1 MAVCEIKVHPTDATR
16 MELVIPG
23 EQYFYLKAGGAAE
36 RQKWLVALGSSKA
49 CLGDSRSQKDKDVHL
64 SSESLG
70 RKLSELRLYC
80 DVLTQQVLDVQES
93 TRPQDNGTPLD
104 IEKMNEAASLLKA
117 TCSQFISTLE
127 ECMKFANARLAPE
140 LYQPSPAPLPQ
151 DFVGTKLPHSHR
163 VRRSLSHTG
172 IVSPDRGAEPP
183 RTPVPPQKGAV
194 TVVRNLEEM
203 VMFRSQHWSQQGPAP
218 DSPVGT
224 IVEEREARMWPI
236 LMEVQNCPCSRPL
249 ALCPLTQDFCTD
261 ASSGWGCFFAEGS
274 SRFCGEL
281 CQRSGLAIKTLIL
294 KQSARL
300 HVSLSP
306 MGAFP
311 QGWWKEQLH
320 SVGRRLRRRYG
331 LKLLQNETASLQLA
345 GERKCLN
352 LCGSDPNRWVTHGGC
367 RLFFPSG
374 SRCRSELSQTLG
386 AAGTRF
392 LQLPRCLSKIQNL
405 PQSSCEILLQLSSW
419 CLDPTWPISRSVAPG

>member
-1 MAVCEIKVHPTDATR
+1 MEGALLKWTNYLLGWQPRYFVLDSGILSYYDSQDDVGKGSKGSIKMAVCEIKVHPTDATR

-49 CLGDSRSQKDKDVHL
+49 CLGDSRSQKDKDMHL

-140 LYQPSPAPLPQ
+140 LYQPSPGPLPQ

-183 RTPVPPQKGAV
+183 RPPVPPQKGAV

-224 IVEEREARMWPI
+224 IVEEREEA
-236 LMEVQNCPCSRPL
+236 PL
-249 ALCPLTQDFCTD
+249 PTQE
-261 ASSGWGCFFAEGS
+261 SPVE
-274 SRFCGEL
+274 
-281 CQRSGLAIKTLIL
+281 
-294 KQSARL
+294 SA
-300 HVSLSP
+300 
-306 MGAFP
+306 
-311 QGWWKEQLH
+311 
-320 SVGRRLRRRYG
+320 
-331 LKLLQNETASLQLA
+331 
-345 GERKCLN
+345 
-352 LCGSDPNRWVTHGGC
+352 GGDK
-367 RLFFPSG
+367 R
-374 SRCRSELSQTLG
+374 E
-386 AAGTRF
+386 
-392 LQLPRCLSKIQNL
+392 
-405 PQSSCEILLQLSSW
+405 
-419 CLDPTWPISRSVAPG
+419 

>member
-1 MAVCEIKVHPTDATR
+1 MEGALLKWTNYLLGWQPRYFVLDSGILSYYDSQDDVGKGSKGSIKMAVCEIKVHPTDATR

-163 VRRSLSHTG
+163 RGGAAPDPGAAAEGRCDGGAQPGGDGDVPLAALEPAGPRARQPGRHHRGGEGSKDVADSNGGAELSLLSSSGSLSFDTG
-172 IVSPDRGAEPP
+172 FLYR
-183 RTPVPPQKGAV
+183 R
-194 TVVRNLEEM
+194 VVRL
-203 VMFRSQHWSQQGPAP
+203 G
-218 DSPVGT
+218 
-224 IVEEREARMWPI
+224 
-236 LMEVQNCPCSRPL
+236 
-249 ALCPLTQDFCTD
+249 
-261 ASSGWGCFFAEGS
+261 
-274 SRFCGEL
+274 
-281 CQRSGLAIKTLIL
+281 
-294 KQSARL
+294 
-300 HVSLSP
+300 
-306 MGAFP
+306 
-311 QGWWKEQLH
+311 
-320 SVGRRLRRRYG
+320 
-331 LKLLQNETASLQLA
+331 
-345 GERKCLN
+345 
-352 LCGSDPNRWVTHGGC
+352 
-367 RLFFPSG
+367 LFF
-374 SRCRSELSQTLG
+374 C
-386 AAGTRF
+386 
-392 LQLPRCLSKIQNL
+392 
-405 PQSSCEILLQLSSW
+405 
-419 CLDPTWPISRSVAPG
+419 

>member
-1 MAVCEIKVHPTDATR
+1 MEGALLKWTNYLLGWQPRYFVLDSGILSYYDSQDDVGKGSKGSIKMAVCEIKVHPTDATR

-224 IVEEREARMWPI
+224 IVEERE
-236 LMEVQNCPCSRPL
+236 
-249 ALCPLTQDFCTD
+249 
-261 ASSGWGCFFAEGS
+261 
-274 SRFCGEL
+274 
-281 CQRSGLAIKTLIL
+281 
-294 KQSARL
+294 
-300 HVSLSP
+300 
-306 MGAFP
+306 
-311 QGWWKEQLH
+311 
-320 SVGRRLRRRYG
+320 
-331 LKLLQNETASLQLA
+331 
-345 GERKCLN
+345 
-352 LCGSDPNRWVTHGGC
+352 VTSQ
-367 RLFFPSG
+367 RLFWCHFHGSKVGGVPLMIDCRAEMGRQPEGAGDAPSPPPPQRDTSG
-374 SRCRSELSQTLG
+374 RGKKGNRLSRLSWKSC
-386 AAGTRF
+386 ARRNRHIH
-392 LQLPRCLSKIQNL
+392 PSKK
-405 PQSSCEILLQLSSW
+405 
-419 CLDPTWPISRSVAPG
+419 TPGL

>member
-49 CLGDSRSQKDKDVHL
+49 CLGDSRSQKDKDMHL

-93 TRPQDNGTPLD
+93 TRPQDNGSPLD
-104 IEKMNEAASLLKA
+104 IEKMNEASSLLRA

-183 RTPVPPQKGAV
+183 RPPVPPQKGAV

-203 VMFRSQHWSQQGPAP
+203 VMFRSQHWGQQGPAP

-224 IVEEREARMWPI
+224 IVEEREGRSRRAASPSPGGAGT
-236 LMEVQNCPCSRPL
+236 VQ
-249 ALCPLTQDFCTD
+249 
-261 ASSGWGCFFAEGS
+261 
-274 SRFCGEL
+274 CG
-281 CQRSGLAIKTLIL
+281 
-294 KQSARL
+294 
-300 HVSLSP
+300 HSLS
-306 MGAFP
+306 
-311 QGWWKEQLH
+311 H
-320 SVGRRLRRRYG
+320 
-331 LKLLQNETASLQLA
+331 
-345 GERKCLN
+345 
-352 LCGSDPNRWVTHGGC
+352 C
-367 RLFFPSG
+367 R
-374 SRCRSELSQTLG
+374 
-386 AAGTRF
+386 
-392 LQLPRCLSKIQNL
+392 
-405 PQSSCEILLQLSSW
+405 
-419 CLDPTWPISRSVAPG
+419 

>member
-49 CLGDSRSQKDKDVHL
+49 CLGDSRSQKDKDMHL

-93 TRPQDNGTPLD
+93 TRPQDNGSPLD
-104 IEKMNEAASLLKA
+104 IEQAWRGWCYRSAKDCGRLFLSVTLCPPHPQKMNEASSLLRA

-183 RTPVPPQKGAV
+183 RPPVPPQKGAV

-203 VMFRSQHWSQQGPAP
+203 VMFRSQHWGQQGPAP

-224 IVEEREARMWPI
+224 IVEERE
-236 LMEVQNCPCSRPL
+236 EVPL
-249 ALCPLTQDFCTD
+249 PTQE
-261 ASSGWGCFFAEGS
+261 SPAESAG
-274 SRFCGEL
+274 GD
-281 CQRSGLAIKTLIL
+281 
-294 KQSARL
+294 KQ
-300 HVSLSP
+300 
-306 MGAFP
+306 
-311 QGWWKEQLH
+311 E
-320 SVGRRLRRRYG
+320 
-331 LKLLQNETASLQLA
+331 
-345 GERKCLN
+345 
-352 LCGSDPNRWVTHGGC
+352 
-367 RLFFPSG
+367 
-374 SRCRSELSQTLG
+374 
-386 AAGTRF
+386 
-392 LQLPRCLSKIQNL
+392 
-405 PQSSCEILLQLSSW
+405 
-419 CLDPTWPISRSVAPG
+419 

>member
-1 MAVCEIKVHPTDATR
+1 MAALVSHRTGSADVIGWQPRYFVLDSGILSYYDSQDDVGKGSKGSIKMAVCEIKVHPTDPTR

-49 CLGDSRSQKDKDVHL
+49 CLGDSRSQKDKAMHL

-93 TRPQDNGTPLD
+93 TRPQDNGSPLD
-104 IEKMNEAASLLKA
+104 IEMNEASSLLRA

-140 LYQPSPAPLPQ
+140 LYQPSPSPLPQ
-151 DFVGTKLPHSHR
+151 DFVGTKLPHSQR

-183 RTPVPPQKGAV
+183 RPPVPPQKGAV

-224 IVEEREARMWPI
+224 IVEERE
-236 LMEVQNCPCSRPL
+236 
-249 ALCPLTQDFCTD
+249 
-261 ASSGWGCFFAEGS
+261 G
-274 SRFCGEL
+274 
-281 CQRSGLAIKTLIL
+281 RS
-294 KQSARL
+294 
-300 HVSLSP
+300 H
-306 MGAFP
+306 GA
-311 QGWWKEQLH
+311 
-320 SVGRRLRRRYG
+320 
-331 LKLLQNETASLQLA
+331 ASLPPGGPAQ
-345 GERKCLN
+345 C
-352 LCGSDPNRWVTHGGC
+352 SMVTWPA
-367 RLFFPSG
+367 L
-374 SRCRSELSQTLG
+374 
-386 AAGTRF
+386 AAG
-392 LQLPRCLSKIQNL
+392 CLSH
-405 PQSSCEILLQLSSW
+405 C
-419 CLDPTWPISRSVAPG
+419 R